1 MCVAGGWEGVDIKK
15 NKKKQVEHD
24 LHILLHPQ
32 RASVQN
38 ILDTSAPAPT
48 GTQSTIPDSDRY
60 LVTRRF
66 IHSVNLTCL
75 LCVWH
80 QDMQMKRYG
89 LCKVVPLCASVAS
102 NPFPP
107 HYLGRLFSG
116 CQGCIPQ
123 ITHAP
128 PSSGQQ

>member
-48 GTQSTIPDSDRY
+48 GT
-60 LVTRRF
+60 
-66 IHSVNLTCL
+66 
-75 LCVWH
+75 
-80 QDMQMKRYG
+80 
-89 LCKVVPLCASVAS
+89 
-102 NPFPP
+102 
-107 HYLGRLFSG
+107 
-116 CQGCIPQ
+116 
-123 ITHAP
+123 
-128 PSSGQQ
+128 